1 MAAKE
6 EAMAVE
12 DMEVGLDYWLPW
24 DKLELKTA
32 APKSCAEIRL
42 SPTYLG
48 FRVILISGGRGG
60 EFSLPLSLSLLSFLP
75 AAWERGQTQWTIR
88 SDDGDINSIGTGY
101 Y

>member
-1 MAAKE
+1 MAAEE

-48 FRVILISGGRGG
+48 FRVILVNI
-60 EFSLPLSLSLLSFLP
+60 
-75 AAWERGQTQWTIR
+75 IR
-88 SDDGDINSIGTGY
+88 YDLADF
-101 Y
+101 

>member
-6 EAMAVE
+6 EAVAVE
-12 DMEVGLDYWLPW
+12 DMEVGLDYLLPC

-48 FRVILISGGRGG
+48 FRVILIKRGG
-60 EFSLPLSLSLLSFLP
+60 AGNHLLSRDFLSRLASTIVQTHLRSPSLHLYLSLSS
-75 AAWERGQTQWTIR
+75 
-88 SDDGDINSIGTGY
+88 
-101 Y
+101 